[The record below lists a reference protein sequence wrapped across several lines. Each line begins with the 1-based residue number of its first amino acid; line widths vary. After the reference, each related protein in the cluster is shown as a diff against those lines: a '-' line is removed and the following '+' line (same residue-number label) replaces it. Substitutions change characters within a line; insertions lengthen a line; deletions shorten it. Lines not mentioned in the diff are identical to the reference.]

1 MKVRKRLAIIFLL
14 SIFTVIAIILT
25 MNAIIKTKRNQ
36 EIEKKTEKFMFENE
50 GNYGEYHIGDIEEIE
65 GRIYVVLKYIPE
77 GREGRLYLIEFEG
90 ENIDYVKREL
100 PMSMGV
106 VAYIERMA
114 GNTIVFGA
122 VDDKI
127 WKDVN
132 RPPEEVDF
140 TEVQVTY
147 ADGKEKQTDVSNF
160 SSFLFCIPGNQ
171 VVNDVIFFSDNET
184 IAKYSE
190 LPVGYLEQ

>member
-1 MKVRKRLAIIFLL
+1 MQAHVPYFSYSASATRAFYFSII
-14 SIFTVIAIILT
+14 
-25 MNAIIKTKRNQ
+25 
-36 EIEKKTEKFMFENE
+36 
-50 GNYGEYHIGDIEEIE
+50 
-65 GRIYVVLKYIPE
+65 
-77 GREGRLYLIEFEG
+77 
-90 ENIDYVKREL
+90 
-100 PMSMGV
+100 GV